1 MDRKLDKLLTPNDV
15 AAIMPMGRDKILQ
28 MFHLPDFPKIQ
39 INNRYFVKES
49 SLAEW
54 LERNEGKKIKLTSNS
69 KKKSTQKQK
78 GDD

>member
-39 INNRYFVKES
+39 INNRYFVMES

-54 LERNEGKKIKLTSNS
+54 LERNEGKKIKLKSNS
-69 KKKSTQKQK
+69 KKRSNQKQK
-78 GDD
+78 GDN

>member
-1 MDRKLDKLLTPNDV
+1 MERKLDKLLTPNDV

-39 INNRYFVKES
+39 INRRYFVMES

-54 LERNEGKKIKLTSNS
+54 LERNEGKKIKLKSNS
-69 KKKSTQKQK
+69 KKRSNQKQK
-78 GDD
+78 GDN

>member
-39 INNRYFVKES
+39 INRRYFVMES

-54 LERNEGKKIKLTSNS
+54 LERNEGKKIKLKSNS
-69 KKKSTQKQK
+69 KKRSNQKQK
-78 GDD
+78 GDN